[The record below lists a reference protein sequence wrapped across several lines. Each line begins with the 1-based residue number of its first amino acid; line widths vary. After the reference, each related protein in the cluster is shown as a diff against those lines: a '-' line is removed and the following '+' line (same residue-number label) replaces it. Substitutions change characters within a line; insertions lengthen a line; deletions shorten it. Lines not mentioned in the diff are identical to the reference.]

1 VSVGLTFLGAAG
13 TVTGSKHLVSA
24 AGARLLL
31 DCGLFQGAKAL
42 RERNWAP
49 PPIAPASLGAV
60 LLSHAHVDHAG
71 YLPRLVRDGFAGPV
85 FCTRATA
92 DLLRI
97 LLPDAGALQEED
109 ADYANRHGSSRH
121 RPALPLFTAADAER
135 ALDLLRPLAFGESFA
150 PARGARARFLHS
162 GHILGAAL
170 IELSVAGRLIVFSGD
185 LGRYDVPIMRDPEPL
200 PAADVL
206 LLESTYGD
214 RLHADEDPA
223 GRIVEAVGR
232 AAEVGG
238 WLVIPAFAVGRTQS
252 LLYALRELEEAR
264 RIPPLPVYLDSPM
277 AIEATVVYALHP
289 EEHDAGAGAVSAR
302 GGRPFA
308 PSRLRLTRTAA
319 ESKRLNGME
328 GPGIVIAGSG
338 MCTGGRVL
346 HHLRRL
352 LPDARTTVLLVGF
365 QASGTRGRL
374 LRDGTSAL
382 RMLGETVAVRARV
395 LSSDV
400 FSAHADQAETLR
412 WLRGFARPPGMTYLV
427 HGEPGAS
434 AALASAVQR
443 ELGWAVRVAEDGQA
457 VEV

>member
-1 VSVGLTFLGAAG
+1 
-13 TVTGSKHLVSA
+13 
-24 AGARLLL
+24 
-31 DCGLFQGAKAL
+31 
-42 RERNWAP
+42 
-49 PPIAPASLGAV
+49 
-60 LLSHAHVDHAG
+60 
-71 YLPRLVRDGFAGPV
+71 
-85 FCTRATA
+85 
-92 DLLRI
+92 
-97 LLPDAGALQEED
+97 
-109 ADYANRHGSSRH
+109 
-121 RPALPLFTAADAER
+121 
-135 ALDLLRPLAFGESFA
+135 
-150 PARGARARFLHS
+150 
-162 GHILGAAL
+162 
-170 IELSVAGRLIVFSGD
+170 
-185 LGRYDVPIMRDPEPL
+185 
-200 PAADVL
+200 
-206 LLESTYGD
+206 
-214 RLHADEDPA
+214 
-223 GRIVEAVGR
+223 
-232 AAEVGG
+232 
-238 WLVIPAFAVGRTQS
+238 
-252 LLYALRELEEAR
+252 
-264 RIPPLPVYLDSPM
+264 M